1 MTLQFNT
8 DRHVSLCRVKHSAHI
23 PTLDSSHFLSADW
36 LFHPWYVPV
45 ACPEAEAANMPCSWA
60 EWRRWI
66 RPLVLVLY
74 CLLLVAVLPLC
85 IWELQ
90 KDKVDLTCGC
100 VVSAAP
106 WWSLYWGAIE
116 WNLTSC
122 FVLCCCC
129 GFDTHLPPTG
139 RDPQQSL
146 VHSWCL
152 CLSDHTNFFVGDFT
166 AHCALHPAW
175 TAETHYQVTELV

>member
-1 MTLQFNT
+1 M
-8 DRHVSLCRVKHSAHI
+8 
-23 PTLDSSHFLSADW
+23 
-36 LFHPWYVPV
+36 PV
-45 ACPEAEAANMPCSWA
+45 ACPEAEAANMPCSLA

-90 KDKVDLTCGC
+90 KDKVDLTCGW

-106 WWSLYWGAIE
+106 WWSLYWGATE

-129 GFDTHLPPTG
+129 GFDTHFPPTG

-175 TAETHYQVTELV
+175 TAETHYQVTKLVSQHYYYWTSYPTWQDSSTYCTL

>member
-1 MTLQFNT
+1 MQLAVANSFLVQLT
-8 DRHVSLCRVKHSAHI
+8 V
-23 PTLDSSHFLSADW
+23 DSSHFVFVSTLTFPSLVCACS
-36 LFHPWYVPV
+36 LPWGWR
-45 ACPEAEAANMPCSWA
+45 AANMPCSWA

-90 KDKVDLTCGC
+90 KDKVDLTCGW

-122 FVLCCCC
+122 FVLCCC
-129 GFDTHLPPTG
+129 GFDTHFPPTG

-146 VHSWCL
+146 VHSRCL